1 MTVHTP
7 RTRVRSARKVGI
19 SIAERRRLRRVFA
32 SRVKTDSLANHSDEM
47 ETHSRGLERV
57 PRRRTAAD
65 YRSPRLFARAQRTSQ
80 SGRGKMV
87 TEEFYNRA
95 TGPGAAEE
103 CALIAAS
110 YRQL

>member
-1 MTVHTP
+1 
-7 RTRVRSARKVGI
+7 
-19 SIAERRRLRRVFA
+19 
-32 SRVKTDSLANHSDEM
+32 
-47 ETHSRGLERV
+47 
-57 PRRRTAAD
+57 
-65 YRSPRLFARAQRTSQ
+65 
-80 SGRGKMV
+80 MV